1 MTTIKQLAERLD
13 IAEIRVWEMIRKKII
28 KSSICAGIVM
38 VDSSETEEYLKEHPA
53 LLEKWQENYRHCQT
67 HKIV

>member
-38 VDSSETEEYLKEHPA
+38 VDSSEAEEYLKEHPA
-53 LLEKWQENYRHCQT
+53 LQENYRHCQT

>member
-1 MTTIKQLAERLD
+1 MTTIKQLAEKLN

-28 KSSICAGIVM
+28 TSSICAGIVM
-38 VDSSETEEYLKEHPA
+38 VDSSKAEEYLKEHPA
-53 LLEKWQENYRHCQT
+53 LLKKWQKNYRHCQT

>member
-13 IAEIRVWEMIRKKII
+13 IAEIRVWEKII

-38 VDSSETEEYLKEHPA
+38 VNSSEAEEYLKEHPA

>member
-38 VDSSETEEYLKEHPA
+38 VGSSEAEEYLKEHRA